1 MYDLCGWIPS
11 CNLRTSNF
19 FFFFSF
25 IQLQVKEKRREE
37 RPGIKKLSFEAK
49 YNWAGILV
57 PEFISCVT
65 WASYLNCL
73 ILSFFRYT
81 MGKSKH
87 LLHLA
92 VMRIKYIYKGH
103 L

>member
-1 MYDLCGWIPS
+1 MRKG
-11 CNLRTSNF
+11 
-19 FFFFSF
+19 
-25 IQLQVKEKRREE
+25 
-37 RPGIKKLSFEAK
+37 PGIKKLSFEAK
-49 YNWAGILV
+49 HNWAGILV

-73 ILSFFRYT
+73 ILGFFRYT

-87 LLHLA
+87 LLRLA
-92 VMRIKYIYKGH
+92 VMRIKYISKGH